1 VKVLVVYCHPVDT
14 SFIAACRDR
23 LLAGLDAGGHEV
35 RLTDLYAEGFAPE
48 LPAAERTNQHA
59 SPDTKP
65 GITRHADDLQ
75 WCETLVLVYPTWWS
89 SQPAML
95 KGWIDR
101 VWVNGV
107 AYDLPDGANRI
118 RPRLGNIRRIAAITT
133 HGSPKWLNAVQG
145 EPGKRIVTRSIRL
158 LCNRRARTSW
168 IAFYGIDASDDRRRA
183 AFLDRVERFGRTL

>member
-1 VKVLVVYCHPVDT
+1 
-14 SFIAACRDR
+14 
-23 LLAGLDAGGHEV
+23 
-35 RLTDLYAEGFAPE
+35 
-48 LPAAERTNQHA
+48 
-59 SPDTKP
+59 
-65 GITRHADDLQ
+65 
-75 WCETLVLVYPTWWS
+75 
-89 SQPAML
+89 
-95 KGWIDR
+95 